1 MARGAN
7 DRPVPTTRPP
17 DAGSPWRSAI
27 AVVALA
33 LAYVGF
39 VLGAQ
44 APDLRVGQGPAALQS
59 AQGARHL
66 ATRDV
71 ARATAAAETPDP
83 RGPVPHP
90 DPVLVPV
97 ATAPGLPA
105 SRRPPAPLRTGRR
118 CPPGIPVQP
127 TGPVHRPPSPPDP
140 GP

>member
-17 DAGSPWRSAI
+17 DAGSPWRSAM

-90 DPVLVPV
+90 DPVPLPV

-105 SRRPPAPLRTGRR
+105 SPSAARAAPDRSPAPAGHPRSAHRPRAPPALAA
-118 CPPGIPVQP
+118 
-127 TGPVHRPPSPPDP
+127 
-140 GP
+140 